1 MANQEFYSRIIH
13 KHDTE
18 ENWIKATNFI
28 PKQGEIIVYDID
40 NNHNYERI
48 KIGDGTTKVNTL
60 PFIDKTLADLIG
72 TKDDTVT
79 VDTAF
84 GRIAQAQATAEAAQ
98 GSAENATN
106 NSYISASISGK
117 TITLT
122 KGDGSTKTLTTQD
135 TTYSAA
141 GTSLGLVKSGGDV
154 TISSG
159 TITVNDDSHNHI
171 IANID
176 GLSGQLTNL
185 ENKTSNNETAIGT
198 PQDTGDVS
206 GSLYAR
212 VIKAQTDATSGINKA
227 DTAQSGVN
235 TLNGLVGT
243 KSDTKTTDTAFG
255 RIAKAQAAAEAA
267 AGAAQAAQN
276 AADSHKSFSTVKVG
290 NTSISADNISD
301 TLTFVAGSNVSITP
315 DAANDKITINV
326 PTASGTVAGATIV
339 YPAASCTTFSSDS
352 GTVTP
357 LAVQKGAKMFAITRP
372 SSTTNKTIVRYSN
385 TIGDVQD
392 SKIII
397 EDVTNTRDTSK
408 EAQVIAIPAEGGKKM
423 VYGYCTDQVDGT
435 SFLGGLFD
443 QNATEYPYSM
453 GLAISGSSG
462 NLLWKGNKVATV
474 NDIPA
479 DTGATSVEV
488 VGSGNAITT
497 ASYNASTRKLTLTKG
512 ATYNNYSLPAATSST
527 LGGVKIG
534 SNITNSSGTISLT
547 KANVTAALGYTPPTT
562 DTNTTYSAGTG
573 ISLSGTTFS
582 NSGVRS
588 ITTGTSNGTISV
600 NTNGTS
606 ADVAVKGLGSA
617 AYTNSTAYATA
628 AQGTLASNAMP
639 KAGGSF
645 TGTAYAK
652 SQNTTEGC
660 LRNISIRNAAGN
672 SLISTNYLI
681 MLRK

>member
-1 MANQEFYSRIIH
+1 MANPEFYSRIIH

-28 PKQGEIIVYDID
+28 PKQGEMIVYDID

-48 KIGDGTTKVNTL
+48 KIGDGVTNVNVL
-60 PFIDKTLADLIG
+60 PFIDKTLADL
-72 TKDDTVT
+72 
-79 VDTAF
+79 
-84 GRIAQAQATAEAAQ
+84 
-98 GSAENATN
+98 
-106 NSYISASISGK
+106 
-117 TITLT
+117 
-122 KGDGSTKTLTTQD
+122 
-135 TTYSAA
+135 
-141 GTSLGLVKSGGDV
+141 
-154 TISSG
+154 
-159 TITVNDDSHNHI
+159 
-171 IANID
+171 
-176 GLSGQLTNL
+176 
-185 ENKTSNNETAIGT
+185 
-198 PQDTGDVS
+198 
-206 GSLYAR
+206 
-212 VIKAQTDATSGINKA
+212 
-227 DTAQSGVN
+227 
-235 TLNGLVGT
+235 VGT
-243 KSDTKTTDTAFG
+243 KNDNETVDTAFG
-255 RIAKAQAAAEAA
+255 RIAKAQDTAE
-267 AGAAQAAQN
+267 AAQAAAN
-276 AADSHKSFSTVKVG
+276 SHRSFSTIKVKD
-290 NTSISADNISD
+290 TSISADSTSD
-301 TLTFVAGSNVSITP
+301 TLTFVEGSNVSITP
-315 DAANDKITINV
+315 DAGNDKITINV
-326 PTASGTVAGATIV
+326 PTASGTIAGATIV

-357 LAVQKGAKMFAITRP
+357 LAVQKGAELFAITRP
-372 SSTTNKTIVRYSN
+372 PKRNTSNPANPGAPGTCTTNNIVRWLN
-385 TIGDVQD
+385 TAGDVQD
-392 SKIII
+392 SKIAI
-397 EDVTNTRDTSK
+397 EDVTNTKDTSK
-408 EAQVIAIPAEGGKKM
+408 KAQVITIPAEGNKKM

-443 QNATEYPYSM
+443 ADATSYPYAQ
-453 GLAISGSSG
+453 GLAIGGSSG
-462 NLLWKGNKVATV
+462 NLLWKGVKVATTS
-474 NDIPA
+474 DIPTTFA
-479 DTGATSVEV
+479 AS
-488 VGSGNAITT
+488 AITSGT
-497 ASYNASTRKLTLTKG
+497 IAAAR
-512 ATYNNYSLPAATSST
+512 LPAATSSA
-527 LGGVKIG
+527 LGGVKVG

-547 KANVTAALGYTPPTT
+547 KDNVTAALGYTPPTT